1 MSTPTILVPGVNET
15 PPSEASGTA
24 LAVNRLAD
32 VAEKGGREVTNGL
45 GNLAKYA
52 NATVLAVFLCIFA
65 VNDRRNAAE
74 RSELTTLL
82 RESNEK
88 NITAQQNIAAE
99 NRAAQDRRFD
109 RTEST
114 HSKHME
120 KMGATIER
128 AITSMESATRVL
140 EKVADKNSGG
150 GGGP

>member
-1 MSTPTILVPGVNET
+1 MTDAPVKAQPQPMLV
-15 PPSEASGTA
+15 
-24 LAVNRLAD
+24 
-32 VAEKGGREVTNGL
+32 GG
-45 GNLAKYA
+45 
-52 NATVLAVFLCIFA
+52 
-65 VNDRRNAAE
+65 
-74 RSELTTLL
+74 TLL
-82 RESNEK
+82 AIVPQSFEEIQRVANTVIAGGLAPASLLTRPRDDSERA
-88 NITAQQNIAAE
+88 IVAQQNIAAE